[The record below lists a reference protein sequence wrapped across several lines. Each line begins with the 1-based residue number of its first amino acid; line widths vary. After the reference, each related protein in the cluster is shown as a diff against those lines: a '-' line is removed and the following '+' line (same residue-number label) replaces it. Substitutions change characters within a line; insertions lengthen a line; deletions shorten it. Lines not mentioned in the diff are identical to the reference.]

1 MAKSKKENKNIPKG
15 GSKLAKKTIMIVE
28 DDPAIS
34 EMLSLNLTKEGY
46 EVVTAISA
54 DEALKKLE
62 EKDVDFFII
71 DIMLPGSMDG
81 FDLIRVLKSNE
92 NYRTTPVL
100 ILSAKDDAADK
111 VAGLELGSDDYVTKP
126 FNVRELL
133 ARIKS
138 IFRRQAA
145 SAQMKEE
152 GPKKITAKDLVIDT
166 ERLEVWVRNQPV
178 SLTPLE
184 FDLLVFLAKNEGK
197 VFSRDVL
204 LDKLWGYDYYGDT
217 RTVDV
222 HIRRLRTKIEEDP
235 SNPKY
240 IITVRGKGYKFR
252 DPGKEREF

>member
-1 MAKSKKENKNIPKG
+1 M
-15 GSKLAKKTIMIVE
+15 AKKTIMIVE

-34 EMLSLNLTKEGY
+34 EMLSINLSKEGY
-46 EVVTAISA
+46 DVLSAGSA
-54 DEALKKLE
+54 DEALKVVE
-62 EKDVDFFII
+62 EKDVDFFIV

-81 FDLIRVLKSNE
+81 FDLIRILKSNE
-92 NYRTTPVL
+92 NHKATPVL

-138 IFRRQAA
+138 IFRRQTTA
-145 SAQMKEE
+145 SQMKEE
-152 GPKKITAKDLVIDT
+152 GPKKISAKDLVIDT
-166 ERLEVWVRNQPV
+166 ERLEVWVRGELV

-197 VFSRDVL
+197 VFNRDVL

-252 DPGKEREF
+252 DPGKDKND

>member
-1 MAKSKKENKNIPKG
+1 M
-15 GSKLAKKTIMIVE
+15 AKKTIMIVE

-34 EMLSLNLTKEGY
+34 EMLSINLSKEGY
-46 EVVTAISA
+46 DVLTAGSA
-54 DEALKKLE
+54 DEALKVIE
-62 EKDVDFFII
+62 EKDVDFFIV

-81 FDLIRVLKSNE
+81 FDLIRILKSSE
-92 NYRTTPVL
+92 THKLTPML
-100 ILSAKDDAADK
+100 ILSAKDDSADK

-138 IFRRQAA
+138 IFRRQTSA
-145 SAQMKEE
+145 SQMKEE
-152 GPKKITAKDLVIDT
+152 GPKKIIAKDLIIDT
-166 ERLEVWVRNQPV
+166 ERLEVWARGELVG
-178 SLTPLE
+178 LTPLE

-197 VFSRDVL
+197 VFNRDVL

-252 DPGKEREF
+252 DPGKEKND

>member
-1 MAKSKKENKNIPKG
+1 M
-15 GSKLAKKTIMIVE
+15 AKKTIMIVE
-28 DDPAIS
+28 DDPTIS
-34 EMLSLNLTKEGY
+34 EMLSINLSKEGY
-46 EVVTAISA
+46 DVLSAGSA
-54 DEALKKLE
+54 DEALKVVE
-62 EKDVDFFII
+62 EKDVDFFIV

-81 FDLIRVLKSNE
+81 FDLIRILKSNE
-92 NYRTTPVL
+92 NHKATPVL

-138 IFRRQAA
+138 IFRRQTTA
-145 SAQMKEE
+145 SQMKEE
-152 GPKKITAKDLVIDT
+152 GPKKISAKDLVIDT
-166 ERLEVWVRNQPV
+166 ERLEVWVRGELV

-197 VFSRDVL
+197 VFNRDVL

-252 DPGKEREF
+252 DPGKDKND

>member
-1 MAKSKKENKNIPKG
+1 M
-15 GSKLAKKTIMIVE
+15 AKKTIMIVE

-34 EMLSLNLTKEGY
+34 EMLSINLSKEGY
-46 EVVTAISA
+46 DVLSAGSA
-54 DEALKKLE
+54 DEALKVVE
-62 EKDVDFFII
+62 EKDVDFFIV

-81 FDLIRVLKSNE
+81 FDLIRILKSSE
-92 NYRTTPVL
+92 AHKSTPVL

-138 IFRRQAA
+138 IFRRQTTA
-145 SAQMKEE
+145 SQMKEE
-152 GPKKITAKDLVIDT
+152 GPKKIIAKDLIIDT
-166 ERLEVWVRNQPV
+166 ERLEVWVRGELV

-197 VFSRDVL
+197 VFNRDVL

-252 DPGKEREF
+252 DPGKEKND